1 MISTI
6 QEKYLIFGIGNENFG
21 VSINNL
27 KEVFQ
32 AGKILKLP
40 RVSPALSGVVNL
52 RGKILSVFNPVNLIW
67 GDSPPKKIQDAFE
80 KGTIPTVLLISLKN
94 REFGVLVN
102 DIPRLIEINEY
113 SKTDL
118 PYLSKIGVQDASIV
132 AQKGIISDKEAFLIL
147 NLNRLF
153 TKYITEKT
161 IDEYESISRKD
172 LYQDTEDVDFDYDQF
187 TLPDEESLEE
197 NKK

>member
-1 MISTI
+1 MVSGN
-6 QEKYLIFGIGNENFG
+6 QEKFLIFGIGSNSFG

-32 AGKILKLP
+32 AKKLLKLP

-67 GDSPPKKIQDAFE
+67 GDTPPKKVKDAFN
-80 KGTIPTVLLISLKN
+80 KGTIPTVLLISLQN

-102 DIPRLIEINEY
+102 DIPNLIEINEF
-113 SKTDL
+113 SKANGEK
-118 PYLSKIGVQDASIV
+118 LSKIGVQDQS
-132 AQKGIISDKEAFLIL
+132 IISQEGVISEKEKFLIL
-147 NLNRLF
+147 DLNKLF
-153 TKYITEKT
+153 TKYISKEP

-172 LYQDTEDVDFDYDQF
+172 LYEDDSETDFDYDQF
-187 TLPDEESLEE
+187 TLPDENISDDD
-197 NKK
+197 